1 MNLLTDLT
9 VSVYIKKK
17 TVLHMTRTQTRVAQ
31 LCQWVANEMQFIFI
45 CKHCSKLEGFL
56 WGKSAG
62 GG

>member
-31 LCQWVANEMQFIFI
+31 LCQWVANEMQLIFI
-45 CKHCSKLEGFL
+45 CKHCSKLEGFVS
-56 WGKSAG
+56 GKSAG

>member
-9 VSVYIKKK
+9 VSVYIYIK

-31 LCQWVANEMQFIFI
+31 LCQWVANEMQLIFI
-45 CKHCSKLEGFL
+45 CKHCSKLEGFV

>member
-31 LCQWVANEMQFIFI
+31 LCQWVYLLQRLLLELAYKIRPVFR
-45 CKHCSKLEGFL
+45 KLVA
-56 WGKSAG
+56 S
-62 GG
+62 

>member
-9 VSVYIKKK
+9 VSVYIKKI

-31 LCQWVANEMQFIFI
+31 LCQWVANETHLFFI
-45 CKHCSKLEGFL
+45 CKHCSKLEGFV

>member
-9 VSVYIKKK
+9 VSVYIKK

-31 LCQWVANEMQFIFI
+31 LCQWVANEMQLIFI
-45 CKHCSKLEGFL
+45 CKHCSKLEGFV

>member
-9 VSVYIKKK
+9 VSVYIYKK

-31 LCQWVANEMQFIFI
+31 LCQWVANEMQLIFI
-45 CKHCSKLEGFL
+45 CKHCSKLEGFV

>member
-9 VSVYIKKK
+9 VSVYIYKKK
-17 TVLHMTRTQTRVAQ
+17 VLHMTRTQTRVAQ
-31 LCQWVANEMQFIFI
+31 LCQWVANEMQLIFI
-45 CKHCSKLEGFL
+45 CKHCSKLEGFV